1 MRKNERV
8 INIRKRLEHGLERG
22 VAYMDSSAAF
32 SSTTDT
38 HRKKKGEEIK
48 EGREGS
54 PGAPDRARSR
64 SG

>member
-8 INIRKRLEHGLERG
+8 INIRKGNTDWEAD

-38 HRKKKGEEIK
+38 HGKKEKGEEIRK
-48 EGREGS
+48 
-54 PGAPDRARSR
+54 
-64 SG
+64 